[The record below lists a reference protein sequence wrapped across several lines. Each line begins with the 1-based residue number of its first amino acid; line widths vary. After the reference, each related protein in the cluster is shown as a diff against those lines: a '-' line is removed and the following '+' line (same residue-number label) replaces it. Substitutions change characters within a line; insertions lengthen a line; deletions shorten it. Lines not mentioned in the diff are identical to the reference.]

1 MIILTKRVNEE
12 LDKAGLPE
20 LTILRDDNGQLNLV
34 GRECAKPIMKLSS
47 MPIGK
52 KLSAVERNILIDD
65 YVLVLITKH
74 LKDLKRLMTF
84 MKDSSHKD
92 ALDKYKDDLLK
103 DKAAKAKISTTYK
116 KNATSEYRLHTN
128 DVMVNMS
135 YEGKYE
141 VNISSRA
148 GNIMKTKSNLGAH
161 IVTAHEL
168 LFEIDKFKAL
178 VDKDYEHRLAIGE
191 LQKEMQQKC
200 NI

>member
-1 MIILTKRVNEE
+1 MIILTKRINEE

-20 LTILRDDNGQLNLV
+20 LTVLRDDNGQLNLV

-74 LKDLKRLMTF
+74 LKDLKSLMTF

-92 ALDKYKDDLLK
+92 ALDKYKDYLLK
-103 DKAAKAKISTTYK
+103 DKEMKFSVI
-116 KNATSEYRLHTN
+116 TSYTGKPAEYRISIKRIAVKLN
-128 DVMVNMS
+128 AGGE
-135 YEGKYE
+135 YETSVG
-141 VNISSRA
+141 NISGSIA
-148 GNIMKTKSNLGAH
+148 EAKTSLGIAL
-161 IVTAHEL
+161 VTTQEL
-168 LFEIDKFKAL
+168 LSEVDKVKAL

-191 LQKEMQQKC
+191 LQEEMQQKC

>member
-1 MIILTKRVNEE
+1 MIILTKRINEE

-20 LTILRDDNGQLNLV
+20 LTVLRDDDGQLNLV

-74 LKDLKRLMTF
+74 LKDLKSLMAL

-92 ALDKYKDDLLK
+92 ALDKYKDDLK
-103 DKAAKAKISTTYK
+103 KTKYVEARISTTYK
-116 KNATSEYRLHTN
+116 NTTSEYRLHTN
-128 DVMVNMS
+128 DVMVKLS
-135 YEGKYE
+135 SDGKYE
-141 VNISSRA
+141 AIFNSKASSVA
-148 GNIMKTKSNLGAH
+148 KIKTRLGLH

-168 LFEIDKFKAL
+168 LFEVDKFKAL
-178 VDKDYEHRLAIGE
+178 VDKNYEHRLAIGE
-191 LQKEMQQKC
+191 LQEEMQQKC

>member
-1 MIILTKRVNEE
+1 MIILTKRINEE

-20 LTILRDDNGQLNLV
+20 LTVLRDDNGQLNLV

-74 LKDLKRLMTF
+74 LKDLKSLMTF

-92 ALDKYKDDLLK
+92 ALDKYKDDLRK
-103 DKAAKAKISTTYK
+103 DKGVEPKVATTYK
-116 KNATSEYRLHTN
+116 NTTSEYKLHTN
-128 DVMVNMS
+128 DVIVS
-135 YEGKYE
+135 LSSEGKYE
-141 VNISSRA
+141 AVFNSRA
-148 GNIMKTKSNLGAH
+148 SGVSKLKTRLGVH
-161 IVTAHEL
+161 LTIAHEL
-168 LFEIDKFKAL
+168 LDEVGKFKIL
-178 VDKDYEHRLAIGE
+178 VDKDCEHNLAIKK
-191 LQKEMQQKC
+191 LQEEMQQKC

>member
-1 MIILTKRVNEE
+1 MIILTKRINEE

-20 LTILRDDNGQLNLV
+20 LTVLRDDNGQLNLV
-34 GRECAKPIMKLSS
+34 GRECAKPIMRLSS

-92 ALDKYKDDLLK
+92 ALVKYQDDLIK
-103 DKAAKAKISTTYK
+103 DKGIEVFVHNSYTGKPTEYSVSAGGTAVKLNSKGKYETSTNSTSGGVAKAKT
-116 KNATSEYRLHTN
+116 
-128 DVMVNMS
+128 
-135 YEGKYE
+135 
-141 VNISSRA
+141 
-148 GNIMKTKSNLGAH
+148 NLGITLTA
-161 IVTAHEL
+161 AHEL
-168 LFEIDKFKAL
+168 LDEVSKFKEL
-178 VDKDYEHRLAIGE
+178 VGKDYEHRLAIE
-191 LQKEMQQKC
+191 KLQEEMQLKC